1 MSHVTF
7 LTSAVF
13 GQVGL
18 LPVGMRCE
26 LPEQPRGFSP
36 VYPGP
41 TRCSSSA
48 WFQTQPQNEVLPC
61 CRISCPS
68 DLRTWLGSG
77 DSLMIPL
84 SF

>member
-18 LPVGMRCE
+18 LPVGVRRE
-26 LPEQPRGFSP
+26 LPKQPRDFSP

-41 TRCSSSA
+41 A
-48 WFQTQPQNEVLPC
+48 
-61 CRISCPS
+61 CP
-68 DLRTWLGSG
+68 LICLVPNTA
-77 DSLMIPL
+77 PE
-84 SF
+84 